1 MLIEQQQD
9 SKLRKILDK
18 LNLGE
23 ETTNKNYKIYQELL
37 FMRVQQNKD
46 MWKLNLYE
54 VLADKLIS
62 F

>member
-1 MLIEQQQD
+1 MIEQQQD